1 MFVTDF
7 CYDRLGSSWDL
18 CSRLGD
24 AMLFFHVC
32 LLSSVSYSPY
42 SHAKF
47 IDPAKS
53 HVNPETVNETYLEIR
68 LCPFKFVSK
77 RFF

>member
-1 MFVTDF
+1 MIGWVLVGISVVDLVML
-7 CYDRLGSSWDL
+7 CYSFTFA
-18 CSRLGD
+18 CS
-24 AMLFFHVC
+24 V
-32 LLSSVSYSPY
+32 LSPNPY